1 MVFVRF
7 AGLLL
12 VLSLAANS
20 QTAPALTFNSVPT
33 GLRPMGMAGFSTT
46 NQAVVSSY
54 AVVANSGD
62 NSLSAFKVGQTPVQQ
77 QVLTGIPSPY
87 AVASCGMTILV
98 SSPSDNAVR
107 VLGAS
112 SSGTVSV
119 VGRVPTGPQPSAV
132 SCVGDSQGVVSNV
145 GDNSLTV
152 FDRSTLQV
160 LGTVPGIAGA
170 GALGG
175 LTVTKTLAG
184 GYRAWVA
191 GRDADV
197 VTVVDLGS
205 SKVLTRFPLSRPTK
219 VDGSGQYVLIGSAG
233 AGTIAVLDPETLASV
248 PRVLY
253 PAVPNLQDFSVT
265 SFGGVAISTSPDS
278 LWTFDSSTYLTN
290 PRVTGPVANIAGL
303 AAMGFFVNSST
314 AMVPYT
320 SESFVLATSTSAN
333 SLISISSTG
342 QPAPRTFGISNAAS
356 FGPFPV
362 SPGALASAFVATG
375 ASQSATASSL
385 PLPTSLAGVTLRIG
399 GTQTYTPGSGFS
411 YSAAGSIPA
420 ALLFVG
426 PNQINFQVPTELAA
440 GPYVQAQLT
449 LADGSTQLSTLSIG
463 ASSPGLFALA
473 QNGLGQGAVLNG
485 DFSQNG
491 SPQVLPGSRAAARG
505 ELIHIYATGCGETTP
520 ALPSGQPAPAGGV
533 PLARSKI
540 QPIVRIGDSFANI
553 RFSGLA
559 PGFVGLWQID
569 AIIPQDVTPGP
580 VVGVT
585 IATENLGFGSP
596 RPGLSNTVTIAV
608 Q

>member
-1 MVFVRF
+1 
-7 AGLLL
+7 
-12 VLSLAANS
+12 
-20 QTAPALTFNSVPT
+20 
-33 GLRPMGMAGFSTT
+33 
-46 NQAVVSSY
+46 
-54 AVVANSGD
+54 
-62 NSLSAFKVGQTPVQQ
+62 
-77 QVLTGIPSPY
+77 
-87 AVASCGMTILV
+87 
-98 SSPSDNAVR
+98 
-107 VLGAS
+107 
-112 SSGTVSV
+112 
-119 VGRVPTGPQPSAV
+119 
-132 SCVGDSQGVVSNV
+132 
-145 GDNSLTV
+145 
-152 FDRSTLQV
+152 
-160 LGTVPGIAGA
+160 
-170 GALGG
+170 
-175 LTVTKTLAG
+175 
-184 GYRAWVA
+184 
-191 GRDADV
+191 
-197 VTVVDLGS
+197 
-205 SKVLTRFPLSRPTK
+205 
-219 VDGSGQYVLIGSAG
+219 
-233 AGTIAVLDPETLASV
+233 
-248 PRVLY
+248 
-253 PAVPNLQDFSVT
+253 
-265 SFGGVAISTSPDS
+265 
-278 LWTFDSSTYLTN
+278 
-290 PRVTGPVANIAGL
+290 
-303 AAMGFFVNSST
+303 
-314 AMVPYT
+314 
-320 SESFVLATSTSAN
+320 
-333 SLISISSTG
+333 
-342 QPAPRTFGISNAAS
+342 
-356 FGPFPV
+356 
-362 SPGALASAFVATG
+362 VATG